1 MPRFSDVF
9 VFDSSTFLNN
19 EHTLLVFSN
28 CYLLKNLGD
37 QRQGHK
43 VEKILFDVAG
53 MYLMFEDRDG
63 EVTGPFC
70 LTTL

>member
-1 MPRFSDVF
+1 
-9 VFDSSTFLNN
+9 
-19 EHTLLVFSN
+19 
-28 CYLLKNLGD
+28 
-37 QRQGHK
+37 

-63 EVTGPFC
+63 DVTGPFC